1 MKRKA
6 AILVF
11 DEAEVLDFA
20 GPFEVFAITSEL
32 NDDDHFEVA
41 LVGARREPVRAVNG
55 LQVLPNRDFAEW
67 PHPEILVISGGA
79 GSRAAMRDPAVLA
92 WVAGAVEKAE
102 VVLSICSGARIL
114 AALGL
119 LAGREFS
126 THHQVYEHVL
136 EIEPTA
142 IPRREARFTDTGR
155 IITTGG
161 ISAGIDGAFHV
172 VARLLGPEMAMR
184 TARYMEYDWTPV
196 MDYPGLAP
204 G

>member
-1 MKRKA
+1 
-6 AILVF
+6 
-11 DEAEVLDFA
+11 
-20 GPFEVFAITSEL
+20 
-32 NDDDHFEVA
+32 
-41 LVGARREPVRAVNG
+41 
-55 LQVLPNRDFAEW
+55 
-67 PHPEILVISGGA
+67 
-79 GSRAAMRDPAVLA
+79 
-92 WVAGAVEKAE
+92 
-102 VVLSICSGARIL
+102 
-114 AALGL
+114 
-119 LAGREFS
+119 
-126 THHQVYEHVL
+126 VL